1 MNKKTSREEKAKFW
15 KAQIESIIKYEIGSN
30 QSKIL
35 RELVFQEFIANS
47 VNIRTA
53 SISDFENGKTS
64 LKINILRD
72 ICNVLNITMKD
83 FFDFDTTTPST
94 ENIELITEIS
104 SHLAD
109 LDSKKLK
116 YIKTMIIMFKQD

>member
-94 ENIELITEIS
+94 ENKELITEIS